1 MATDTSLRRFLQHVL
16 PRGLQKVR
24 YYGWMSSRQKQVLQK
39 LKLLLGDVPC
49 DDLVK
54 KAEASRQFTCP
65 KCGRPMQV
73 VGVLAP
79 VRPANLDDCGVNT
92 SHFGGERQNLLFG
105 AGGEK
110 HPEWRIN
117 E

>member
-1 MATDTSLRRFLQHVL
+1 VL

-24 YYGWMSSRQKQVLQK
+24 YYGWMSSRQKQILQK
-39 LKLLLGDVPC
+39 HKLLLGDVPC
-49 DDLVK
+49 DELIK

-79 VRPANLDDCGVNT
+79 VRPANLGDCGVNT
-92 SHFGGERQNLLFG
+92 SHFGGGRQKLFFGTDDKKRPDRSTNSKRAHHINL
-105 AGGEK
+105 
-110 HPEWRIN
+110 
-117 E
+117 